1 MEIQILGSTILLAII
16 IVGSAKIIESRIKFE
31 VERSEEIIKRD
42 IDLKVKNNLIDIKE
56 EIKRLEQDFKH
67 TEINR
72 IYDEIALNVKLMEPF
87 N

>member
-31 VERSEEIIKRD
+31 VEKSEEIIKRD

-56 EIKRLEQDFKH
+56 EMKRLEQDIKH